1 MKRREEQMIDVFLF
15 HVTGKDFGTYCLLLH
30 PVKKRNKEELSIS
43 ITNEET

>member
-1 MKRREEQMIDVFLF
+1 MKRREEQMIDVFLL
-15 HVTGKDFGTYCLLLH
+15 HVTGKDFGTCLLLH